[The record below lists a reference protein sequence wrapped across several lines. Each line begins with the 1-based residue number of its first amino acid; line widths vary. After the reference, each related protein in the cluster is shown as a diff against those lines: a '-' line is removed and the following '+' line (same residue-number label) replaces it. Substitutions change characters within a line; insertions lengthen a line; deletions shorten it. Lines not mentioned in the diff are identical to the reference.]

1 MRVADLVPMGEYG
14 CCLGGP
20 LTVVAALGLTAL
32 SLVFHRPWSPTVPNI
47 PCAGFPVAFICDSGG
62 GSPLVGLGT
71 LGWEDLINGLDV
83 IGLATNVLC
92 YAVLIWMAWVIGYHT
107 YVWANERR

>member
-1 MRVADLVPMGEYG
+1 MRVADLVPMSEYG
-14 CCLGGP
+14 CCLVGP
-20 LTVVAALGLTAL
+20 LTFVAALGLTAL
-32 SLVFHRPWSPTVPNI
+32 SLVYQRPWSPTAPR
-47 PCAGFPVAFICDSGG
+47 CAGFPVAFICDSGG
-62 GSPLVGLGT
+62 ESPLVGVGT

-107 YVWANERR
+107 YVWADARR